1 MNNLT
6 MPVTEL
12 TAEFIRNFGARYST
26 EGLEAVH
33 AFSEWLAQ
41 RLKEGKAIDVAA
53 SSTALVPESICSEC
67 RGLLEDHPTAHCDG
81 YL

>member
-1 MNNLT
+1 MSNST

-12 TAEFIRNFGARYST
+12 TAEFIRNSGARYST

-41 RLKEGKAIDVAA
+41 RLKEGKATDVAA
-53 SSTALVPESICSEC
+53 SANENICSEC
-67 RGLLEDHPTAHCDG
+67 HGLLEDHPTAHCDG